1 MLNLK
6 QLEHHTDS
14 NNRAIDSLELANME
28 DIRYNYYFLS
38 NYYTEG
44 ADSLKQSEGLS
55 FKDELEQIEDKKM
68 IISSTLTQTQQIKE
82 LLESKAQEY
91 HTFVDKGIRY
101 DVEWHRKFTLAVSC
115 LLLFGIGA
123 PLGAIIRKGGLGVPV
138 LVAIIFFLIYHIIA
152 TLAEKAAKDGS
163 LEPFFG
169 MWMSI
174 IVLTPLA
181 IFLTYKS
188 ASDSAIFDMD
198 HYKMQGE
205 KLLEKIRKKFPFLVS
220 KRQPK
225 KH

>member
-1 MLNLK
+1 
-6 QLEHHTDS
+6 
-14 NNRAIDSLELANME
+14 
-28 DIRYNYYFLS
+28 YYFLS

-138 LVAIIFFLIYHIIA
+138 LVAIICFLIYHIIA